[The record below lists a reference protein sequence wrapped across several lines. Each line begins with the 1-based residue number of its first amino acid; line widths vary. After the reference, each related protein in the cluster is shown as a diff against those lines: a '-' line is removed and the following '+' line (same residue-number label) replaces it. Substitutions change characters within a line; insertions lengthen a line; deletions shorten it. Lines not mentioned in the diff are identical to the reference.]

1 MYFWSTKCSL
11 GVYKRIIK
19 KKKKKHYKILLTPNI
34 VCMCGIFFLFISF
47 DFYHHLIYLCIY
59 SEYFKYR
66 FFITIRNT
74 KFMSKY
80 NYTFFFV

>member
-19 KKKKKHYKILLTPNI
+19 KKKKHYKILLTPNI
-34 VCMCGIFFLFISF
+34 VCVGNVFFLSL

-59 SEYFKYR
+59 SDLF
-66 FFITIRNT
+66 
-74 KFMSKY
+74 
-80 NYTFFFV
+80 